1 MVAMDM
7 AALRAKMGDDRDER
21 LARLVSLDLFDV
33 LPQPETE
40 SRLNGF
46 SKQIG
51 FGLKGTGFKSKTLP
65 SGLTQIEFSGSVS
78 SPLAVEEMTMLRAA
92 RLASEK
98 GHKGFK
104 VEKRSDFS
112 RYMQMT
118 RNGIP
123 MGERTLAGYL
133 TRIEVRFTDD
143 LSDPAA
149 IDAAALSA
157 ALSPVYIRPQT
168 RR

>member
-1 MVAMDM
+1 
-7 AALRAKMGDDRDER
+7 
-21 LARLVSLDLFDV
+21 
-33 LPQPETE
+33 
-40 SRLNGF
+40 
-46 SKQIG
+46 
-51 FGLKGTGFKSKTLP
+51 
-65 SGLTQIEFSGSVS
+65 
-78 SPLAVEEMTMLRAA
+78 
-92 RLASEK
+92 
-98 GHKGFK
+98 
-104 VEKRSDFS
+104 
-112 RYMQMT
+112 MQMT